1 MKFAK
6 LIGKPLIHKQT
17 VYYVQKSYRNED
29 GKPSTKYVERLG
41 TLEDQEKRFGGEDPV
56 GEAKKYLAKKVN
68 RAGEKFSPDQILGTL
83 QDMNFLK
90 VTGEGYVPTYTRTD
104 LTNHLHGSAGFRTDT
119 QIVTKKAMKSI
130 IASIKT
136 SKDEKDNDEV

>member
-6 LIGKPLIHKQT
+6 LIGKHLIHKQS
-17 VYYVQKSYRNED
+17 VYYVQKSSRNED

-41 TLEDQEKRFGGEDPV
+41 TLEDLEKRFGGEDPV

-68 RAGEKFSPDQILGTL
+68 RAGEKFSPDQIIGTL

-90 VTGEGYVPTYTRTD
+90 VMGEGYIPTYTRTD

-119 QIVTKKAMKSI
+119 QIVTKKTMKSI

-136 SKDEKDNDEV
+136 SKDEKDNDYV

>member
-1 MKFAK
+1 MILKT
-6 LIGKPLIHKQT
+6 LSMGKQP
-17 VYYVQKSYRNED
+17 VYYVQKSYRNEN

-41 TLEDQEKRFGGEDPV
+41 TLEDLEKRFGGEDPV

-68 RAGEKFSPDQILGTL
+68 RAGEKFSPD
-83 QDMNFLK
+83 
-90 VTGEGYVPTYTRTD
+90 

-119 QIVTKKAMKSI
+119 QIVTKKTMKSI

-136 SKDEKDNDEV
+136 SKDEKDNDYV

>member
-6 LIGKPLIHKQT
+6 LIGKPLIHKQP
-17 VYYVQKSYRNED
+17 VYYVQKSYRNEN

-41 TLEDQEKRFGGEDPV
+41 TLEDLEKRFGGEDPV

-90 VTGEGYVPTYTRTD
+90 VTGEGYIPTYTRTD

-119 QIVTKKAMKSI
+119 QIVTKKTMKSI

-136 SKDEKDNDEV
+136 SKDEKDND